1 MPFLGCPGQP
11 DAILQPT
18 EIGHYFCGIFPLLRV
33 ASADTDITAAL
44 VVAFSGIVSL
54 INFVILCVSHNILLF
69 TLQNHSAGE
78 TQTPLCLWASCRWG
92 VSLLAP
98 VSFACLRPPVLTLWT
113 RHLLCFTPSLPL
125 CSTPSSVLWGIQR
138 CRTPWGK
145 FGVKHHFQRKH
156 TVNWESL
163 QQINF
168 KRVRPRHEWKSQE
181 LSHRIYVPP
190 TIVSGMN
197 EINKN

>member
-78 TQTPLCLWASCRWG
+78 TQTPLCLWASCRCG
-92 VSLLAP
+92 LSLLAP

-113 RHLLCFTPSLPL
+113 RLLLCFTPSERGCLSVQPL
-125 CSTPSSVLWGIQR
+125 HLYSEEFR
-138 CRTPWGK
+138 DAER
-145 FGVKHHFQRKH
+145 HE
-156 TVNWESL
+156 ESL
-163 QQINF
+163 VSNIIF
-168 KRVRPRHEWKSQE
+168 KGSTQLIEKAYSKSTLKE
-181 LSHRIYVPP
+181 
-190 TIVSGMN
+190 
-197 EINKN
+197 

>member
-78 TQTPLCLWASCRWG
+78 TQTPLCLWASCRCG

-98 VSFACLRPPVLTLWT
+98 VSFACLRPPAPYPLDKTFALFYTIIASLFNPFICTL
-113 RHLLCFTPSLPL
+113 RNSEMPNAM
-125 CSTPSSVLWGIQR
+125 
-138 CRTPWGK
+138 
-145 FGVKHHFQRKH
+145 RK
-156 TVNWESL
+156 V
-163 QQINF
+163 
-168 KRVRPRHEWKSQE
+168 
-181 LSHRIYVPP
+181 
-190 TIVSGMN
+190 
-197 EINKN
+197 